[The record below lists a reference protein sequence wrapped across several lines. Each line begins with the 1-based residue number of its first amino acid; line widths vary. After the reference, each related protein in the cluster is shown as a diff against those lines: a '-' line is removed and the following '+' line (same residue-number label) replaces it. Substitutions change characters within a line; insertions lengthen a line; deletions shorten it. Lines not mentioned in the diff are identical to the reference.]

1 MFNLRINKTCMIL
14 GISENDTHYLFSV
27 KDNGPGISP
36 KHHDKIFNIFEV
48 MALKDKNGQRGNGIG
63 LASVKKI
70 VEKCRGEI
78 KVESELGKGSN
89 FMFSLAK

>member
-1 MFNLRINKTCMIL
+1 
-14 GISENDTHYLFSV
+14 
-27 KDNGPGISP
+27 
-36 KHHDKIFNIFEV
+36 

-89 FMFSLAK
+89 FMFSIAK

>member
-1 MFNLRINKTCMIL
+1 MYRFL
-14 GISENDTHYLFSV
+14 
-27 KDNGPGISP
+27 
-36 KHHDKIFNIFEV
+36 KHLIQHQHV
-48 MALKDKNGQRGNGIG
+48 ALKDKNGQRGNGIG

-78 KVESELGKGSN
+78 KVESELGKGAN